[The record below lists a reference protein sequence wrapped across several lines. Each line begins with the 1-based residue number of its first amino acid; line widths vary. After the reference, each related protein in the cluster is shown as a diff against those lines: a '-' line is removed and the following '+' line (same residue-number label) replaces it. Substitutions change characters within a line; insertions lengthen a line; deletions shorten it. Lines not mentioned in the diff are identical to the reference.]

1 VKPSLKTRKPIDQ
14 LRIADVE
21 AFPVW
26 EFATDEEGN
35 EDQDETWVR
44 PLPGKQIPGDAYS
57 LSVLASFTAP
67 TGAKYKGIV
76 GVSTAEGFEAV
87 HAAVLTHDNY
97 VFIPWPGMAGASK
110 MARDAAKELG
120 SKAKDLFPLSYR
132 LAVPVEGE
140 AAVREGVY
148 SYGKSAA

>member
-1 VKPSLKTRKPIDQ
+1 VKPSLKTRKPIDE
-14 LRIADVE
+14 LRIADIE
-21 AFPVW
+21 TFPVW
-26 EFATDEEGN
+26 EFATDEEEN

-44 PLPGKQIPGDAYS
+44 PLQRKQVPSDAYS
-57 LSVLASFTAP
+57 LSVSAVFTAP

-87 HAAVLTHDNY
+87 HAALLTEGNY
-97 VFIPWPGMAGASK
+97 VFVPWPGMAGASK

-132 LAVPVEGE
+132 LAVVVEGE
-140 AAVREGVY
+140 STLREGVY